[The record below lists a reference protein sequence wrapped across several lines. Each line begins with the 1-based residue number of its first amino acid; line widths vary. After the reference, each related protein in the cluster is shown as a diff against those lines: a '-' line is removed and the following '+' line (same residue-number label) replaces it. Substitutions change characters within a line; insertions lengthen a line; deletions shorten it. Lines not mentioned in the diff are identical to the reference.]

1 VSGVGCRVSG
11 VRLNVGA
18 SDKEFWRK
26 FMLTWQ
32 GSRIFSMKRFFG
44 NKNFTVGFILTS
56 IVLIAALISA
66 FWTPYDS
73 NRMNVRARLQSPSL
87 SHPLGTDHYG
97 RDTLSRVMVGA
108 VNSIIVGLVTVAI
121 GLSVG
126 VILGLAS
133 AYYGRWVDES
143 IMRFS
148 DLLFGFPAVLSA
160 ILITSILGPSMV
172 NAMLAIGIFSIPIF
186 ARLTRAVSISF
197 WEREFIAAARASG
210 VSEWAITWRHVLPNI
225 LSPLLIQ
232 GTIQF
237 AVAILAEAGLSYLG
251 LGTQPPHASWGRMLN
266 EAQTYMGLSPWIAI
280 FPGLAI
286 AWAVLG
292 LNLLG
297 DGLRDTLDPKMVR
310 AR

>member
-1 VSGVGCRVSG
+1 M
-11 VRLNVGA
+11 N
-18 SDKEFWRK
+18 
-26 FMLTWQ
+26 
-32 GSRIFSMKRFFG
+32 RFFS
-44 NKNFTVGFILTS
+44 NKNFTVGFFLTS
-56 IVLIAALISA
+56 IVVIAALVSLI
-66 FWTPYDS
+66 WTPYDG
-73 NRMNVRARLQSPSL
+73 NRMNARVRLQGPSIQ
-87 SHPLGTDHYG
+87 HPLGTDQYG

-121 GLSVG
+121 GLVVG
-126 VILGLAS
+126 VSMGLAS

-148 DLLFGFPAVLSA
+148 DLLYGFPAVLSA

-172 NAMLAIGIFSIPIF
+172 NAMLAIGIFYIPIF
-186 ARLTRAVSISF
+186 ARLTRAVSITI
-197 WEREFIAAARASG
+197 WEREYIAAARASG
-210 VSEWAITWRHVLPNI
+210 VSEWAITRRHVLPNI

-266 EAQTYMGLSPWIAI
+266 EAQTFMTLAPWMAI

-297 DGLRDTLDPKMVR
+297 DGLRDTLDPRMVR